1 MCRLEINSA
10 DVDGDEDSTFDP
22 VEKLQQ
28 LGINAGDIQKLKD
41 GGYYTIGMVLKT
53 PQKVELVVFCD
64 PGTSKCERTQ

>member
-1 MCRLEINSA
+1 MISRLEINASE
-10 DVDGDEDSTFDP
+10 VEGDEDITYDP

-53 PQKVELVVFCD
+53 PQKVR
-64 PGTSKCERTQ
+64 P

>member
-1 MCRLEINSA
+1 MISRLEINTT
-10 DVDGDEDSTFDP
+10 DVEGDEDITYDP

-53 PQKVELVVFCD
+53 PQKVRL
-64 PGTSKCERTQ
+64 

>member
-1 MCRLEINSA
+1 MISRLEINASE
-10 DVDGDEDSTFDP
+10 VEGDEDITYDP

-53 PQKVELVVFCD
+53 PQKVRPELHI
-64 PGTSKCERTQ
+64 KILIM

>member
-1 MCRLEINSA
+1 MISRLEINASE
-10 DVDGDEDSTFDP
+10 VEGDEDITYDP

-53 PQKVELVVFCD
+53 PQKVRLGVAL
-64 PGTSKCERTQ
+64 

>member
-1 MCRLEINSA
+1 MISRLEINTSE
-10 DVDGDEDSTFDP
+10 VEGDEDITYDP

-53 PQKVELVVFCD
+53 PQKVRPELHI
-64 PGTSKCERTQ
+64 KILIM

>member
-1 MCRLEINSA
+1 MISRLEINASE
-10 DVDGDEDSTFDP
+10 VEGDEDITYDP

-53 PQKVELVVFCD
+53 PQKV
-64 PGTSKCERTQ
+64 

>member
-1 MCRLEINSA
+1 MISRLEINTT
-10 DVDGDEDSTFDP
+10 DVEGDEDITYDP

-53 PQKVELVVFCD
+53 PQKVRLLIALHC
-64 PGTSKCERTQ
+64 RI

>member
-1 MCRLEINSA
+1 MISRLEINVSE
-10 DVDGDEDSTFDP
+10 VEGDEDITYDP

-53 PQKVELVVFCD
+53 PQKV
-64 PGTSKCERTQ
+64 

>member
-1 MCRLEINSA
+1 MISRLEINTTE
-10 DVDGDEDSTFDP
+10 VEGDEDITYDP

-53 PQKVELVVFCD
+53 PQKVCF
-64 PGTSKCERTQ
+64 

>member
-1 MCRLEINSA
+1 MISRLEINTSE
-10 DVDGDEDSTFDP
+10 VEGDEDITYDP

-53 PQKVELVVFCD
+53 PQKVR
-64 PGTSKCERTQ
+64 P

>member
-1 MCRLEINSA
+1 MISRLEINVSE
-10 DVDGDEDSTFDP
+10 VEGDEDITYDP

-53 PQKVELVVFCD
+53 PQKVR
-64 PGTSKCERTQ
+64 P